1 MDIGKV
7 TEAVTK
13 TKKEAKKRKFTES
26 IDLAVNFRDLDLK
39 VPSNRFNYQTTLP
52 HAIWKKVYIVIFA
65 EGELAMN
72 AKKAGVQAIFGK
84 AELEALGKS
93 PKEVRKLAKE
103 NEFFLAET
111 PLMPLVARFLGK
123 YLAPRGKM
131 PQPIAPNIDIAGLIE
146 RLSRTSKLRIKENP
160 VILTKVGDV
169 KMDSKEIA
177 ENIEALIHSLE
188 GKLAK
193 GIQNIRSVYIKTTM
207 GQSERIEV

>member
-1 MDIGKV
+1 M

-52 HAIWKKVYIVIFA
+52 HAIWKKVSISIFA

-72 AKKAGVQAIFGK
+72 AKKAGIKAIFGK
-84 AELEALGKS
+84 VEIEALGKS
-93 PKEVRKLAKE
+93 PKEIRKLAKE
-103 NEFFLAET
+103 NEFFLAEP

-131 PQPIAPNIDIAGLIE
+131 PQPIAPNVDITGLIE